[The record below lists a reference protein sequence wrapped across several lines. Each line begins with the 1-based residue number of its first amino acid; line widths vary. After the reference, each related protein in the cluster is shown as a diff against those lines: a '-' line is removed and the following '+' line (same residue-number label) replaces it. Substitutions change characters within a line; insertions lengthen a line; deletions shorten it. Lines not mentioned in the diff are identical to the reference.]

1 MSDCGSGIHLLSL
14 MLTVCILQDLYTNWD
29 AKLSVLP
36 RVGILL
42 QLKEID
48 KAPENEADDEDDGKE
63 NSDEEKHQVELK
75 KTQ

>member
-48 KAPENEADDEDDGKE
+48 KAPENEADDDGKE